1 LFIPTKQEI
10 VYLVTHHEVSKRYN
24 NEEHEKL
31 VYELCGASINGGQG
45 LPQDRLRK
53 KIIVYCEKLESLFN
67 N

>member
-31 VYELCGASINGGQG
+31 VYELCGTSINGGQG
-45 LPQDRLRK
+45 LPQD
-53 KIIVYCEKLESLFN
+53 
-67 N
+67 